1 LQDPNNA
8 CPTKE
13 ARANDLACL
22 IKEAKALDVKGIN
35 SENTIIVETP
45 IKGSNPIRGSK
56 SRIIRIDL
64 TSRIDF
70 TNRENWIKARKANRA
85 KLRD

>member
-1 LQDPNNA
+1 LQDSNYA

-13 ARANDLACL
+13 ARAHDLACL

-35 SENTIIVETP
+35 FKSTIIIETP

-56 SRIIRIDL
+56 SRTICIDFISRIDL
-64 TSRIDF
+64 TSRINF
-70 TNRENWIKARKANRA
+70 TNREN
-85 KLRD
+85 